1 MRVWENTQFAHTL
14 TQPRSH
20 FIMKFLYHFPT
31 KYIYIDDHHYS
42 HAHTHKYATCVLFII
57 WFKYS
62 CDFQYENFKRK
73 LCLEEEEAEGMLT
86 YANNIRIIVACWCGH
101 WDWYG
106 ALILFSFHK
115 MLRHDACHGPVC
127 FNDLTRSRLK
137 TTLAVDG
144 EEH

>member
-1 MRVWENTQFAHTL
+1 MGKYAICAHTY
-14 TQPRSH
+14 TAAFTFH
-20 FIMKFLYHFPT
+20 YEIFIPFSDKI
-31 KYIYIDDHHYS
+31 YIYRRS
-42 HAHTHKYATCVLFII
+42 SLFSCRTHTHKYATCVLFII